1 MPAMIVIAIVA
12 SLALS
17 LGLSLFARHSVR
29 KMQFRQPDRELINF
43 KLQMQYAGRAF
54 IGAQIL
60 LAIAV
65 AGLLSLGHVKDQDTL
80 FAIFIF
86 MLFLCI
92 GMRQMF
98 REVRIAAET
107 ELEYR
112 KLHPQNG
119 ERETK
124 QV

>member
-1 MPAMIVIAIVA
+1 MTVIIAIVA
-12 SLALS
+12 GIALS
-17 LGLSLFARHSVR
+17 LWLSLFARCSVR

-43 KLQMQYAGRAF
+43 KLQMQHASRAF

-65 AGLLSLGHVKDQDTL
+65 VGLLSLGHVKDQDTL

-86 MLFLCI
+86 AFFLCI

-98 REVRIAAET
+98 RELRIVAET

-112 KLHPQNG
+112 KLHPQPDAT
-119 ERETK
+119 ETK
-124 QV
+124 QA